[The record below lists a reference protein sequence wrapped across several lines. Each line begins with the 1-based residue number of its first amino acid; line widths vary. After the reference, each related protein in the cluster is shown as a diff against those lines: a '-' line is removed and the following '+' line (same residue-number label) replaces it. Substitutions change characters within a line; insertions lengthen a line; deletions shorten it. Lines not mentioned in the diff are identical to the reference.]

1 GAAPVGKGH
10 ENRGHHEFDHLERPT
25 DMPHSLFSGTLPA
38 SAPLTKIVIAYG
50 GGHVVLHEAAAVM
63 PQESQEP
70 VDGERT
76 RWLVRA
82 TIEEPDLKQQLLVL
96 VQQRKPTEVIVRLE
110 SFGDPVITPAVRGA
124 VHAVTEW
131 LLQTTDL

>member
-1 GAAPVGKGH
+1 EPPPDVFETKYALKWRDQGIPLNYAVFTYSGAAPVGKGH
-10 ENRGHHEFDHLERPT
+10 ESRGHHEFDHLERPT

-82 TIEEPDLKQQLLVL
+82 TIEEPDLKQQL
-96 VQQRKPTEVIVRLE
+96 
-110 SFGDPVITPAVRGA
+110 
-124 VHAVTEW
+124 
-131 LLQTTDL
+131 